1 MDERRTSRTA
11 RFIVYDVKT
20 TFPWYIL
27 HRQERLTTLSLNGHP
42 TGKLHRIFIC
52 VIIMWVRSSCLTFS
66 KSSSTCYYVYIFL
79 ITCNCLLLSHNL
91 HYFMSKNNRMREVT
105 TMSWMGFFAITS
117 CMVANVPNNCK
128 SGSLAWT
135 FLYNLA
141 LIK

>member
-27 HRQERLTTLSLNGHP
+27 HRQERLTTLSLNGPP

-91 HYFMSKNNRMREVT
+91 HYFMIVLLNERSYPHVMD
-105 TMSWMGFFAITS
+105 GFF
-117 CMVANVPNNCK
+117 CDYLLY
-128 SGSLAWT
+128 GSKCSQQLQKWQLGMD
-135 FLYNLA
+135 FSV
-141 LIK
+141 